1 MYLESQDINSKQSQV
16 HPETQVLLSLV
27 FNLKCKSASFVLILS
42 LYTVQ
47 SAIILHGQSFQ
58 IFTDS
63 ISKID
68 FLCECT
74 H

>member
-1 MYLESQDINSKQSQV
+1 MRAF
-16 HPETQVLLSLV
+16 HTG
-27 FNLKCKSASFVLILS
+27 LKCKSASFVLILS

>member
-1 MYLESQDINSKQSQV
+1 MYLESQDINSKHHKFIQK
-16 HPETQVLLSLV
+16 HKCCCYHLST
-27 FNLKCKSASFVLILS
+27 KMQICFVCLILS